1 MMVMCLSS
9 MAVHIE
15 MTSNLTTDSFIQALR
30 WLISRSG
37 NVRIIQS
44 DGGTNFFWCKI
55 SWKRNLP
62 MTSNMGGVWERQIC
76 SAGSILSAMLRN
88 HGESL
93 NEKSL
98 HTLLM
103 EAEGIIDSRPITD
116 EYIGDVNSIIPL
128 SPIPDFRVSTA
139 VMLSGRYLP

>member
-1 MMVMCLSS
+1 
-9 MAVHIE
+9 
-15 MTSNLTTDSFIQALR
+15 
-30 WLISRSG
+30 
-37 NVRIIQS
+37 
-44 DGGTNFFWCKI
+44 
-55 SWKRNLP
+55 
-62 MTSNMGGVWERQIC
+62 MG
-76 SAGSILSAMLRN
+76 AGSILSAMLRN